1 MSSCSCKSKLWRC
14 LILGFLRSAAHSGLH
29 SRTLAAGSRALGKLW
44 APLLYARFKGG
55 HWRPSQSRW
64 HGTRTTN
71 PGFGNE
77 KEKGC
82 LQSVSLLN
90 KSEMKPWVFLR
101 HFGISRLLVLFPSPF
116 YIVGRSV
123 FKAEAA
129 LYKWLF
135 PHFPKKQQECSFP
148 LLFFLFFFSS
158 KRLLSGATC
167 DWWRQLAL
175 CFDALGWT
183 LLGFLFFYLLH
194 LFQSIIVMATEDTGR
209 I

>member
-101 HFGISRLLVLFPSPF
+101 HFGISRLLVLAISISILHCGPIS
-116 YIVGRSV
+116 IQGRSCV
-123 FKAEAA
+123 IQMIISPLSKEATRM
-129 LYKWLF
+129 LF
-135 PHFPKKQQECSFP
+135 SP
-148 LLFFLFFFSS
+148 LIFSFFLFF
-158 KRLLSGATC
+158 
-167 DWWRQLAL
+167 
-175 CFDALGWT
+175 
-183 LLGFLFFYLLH
+183 
-194 LFQSIIVMATEDTGR
+194 
-209 I
+209 